1 MISLFRIQLGFLGFC
16 TVLAPTLL
24 MAWFSLCPQ
33 YGNPQCPSS
42 ANIPSALEAF
52 RNADPGLMSIFLT
65 INTIAPYVLPL
76 SILAL
81 GIVGMKRSPLL
92 STLGIVSGW
101 MGSIAW
107 GFIAAAIFV
116 FNDAANLGN
125 NASVSLLS
133 TIYLQWQ
140 VYYVVAAGW
149 VLGHLAGYVLLGAA
163 LWRGGSSSKVGSYD
177 ADRQRPGHGTNLLWT
192 RQRLAPGRRLRSCSH
207 RQSSSRTQND
217 EDESSKLVV
226 A

>member
-1 MISLFRIQLGFLGFC
+1 MVSLFRVQLAFLGFC
-16 TVLAPTLL
+16 TVLAPILL

-163 LWRGGSSSKVGSYD
+163 LWRGGAAPRWAALMLIVSAPIMGPISYGLGNGWLQVAGYGLVLIGSLPV
-177 ADRQRPGHGTNLLWT
+177 ALKMMKT
-192 RQRLAPGRRLRSCSH
+192 RVP
-207 RQSSSRTQND
+207 
-217 EDESSKLVV
+217 KLVV